1 MSFFNKISVGLLLTL
16 AVISSLN
23 AKTTQSEKWLK
34 TALDRSEYQLL
45 AAAEKY
51 KADKSNPRTCENGK
65 VVFASPKDWTCGF
78 FPGSL
83 WYMYELTGMI
93 NLKLK
98 QSIIPV

>member
-1 MSFFNKISVGLLLTL
+1 LEHEFFNKISVGLLLTL

-65 VVFASPKDWTCGF
+65 VVLQARKTGLAVSSPVRCGIC
-78 FPGSL
+78 
-83 WYMYELTGMI
+83 T
-93 NLKLK
+93 N
-98 QSIIPV
+98 